1 MSGVT
6 DMPFRRLVK
15 KLGVG
20 LVFSEMIASRAMIY
34 EARRTLRMAAVGT
47 EEFPMAV
54 QLAGCDPKIM
64 AEAAKLNADRGAA
77 LIDINM
83 GCPVKK
89 IVKGHAGSA
98 LMREEGLARK
108 IFEAVVAAV
117 DIPVTLKMRTGW
129 DDDSRNAPKLA
140 QIAETSGIQA
150 VTVHGRTRC
159 QFYKGH
165 ADWRFIRQ
173 VKEAVCIPVVANGD
187 VCTFDDAR
195 HILDESRAD
204 AVMIGRGSY
213 GRPWFLNQVRHFL
226 ETGERLSDPPLS
238 KRLATALEHY
248 DAILTLYGV
257 HTGVRMARKHLAWY
271 SKGLHGSA
279 EFRAQV
285 NQAENPEDVHQMMN
299 VFFRRHI
306 EQIAA

>member
-1 MSGVT
+1 
-6 DMPFRRLVK
+6 
-15 KLGVG
+15 
-20 LVFSEMIASRAMIY
+20 
-34 EARRTLRMAAVGT
+34 
-47 EEFPMAV
+47 
-54 QLAGCDPKIM
+54 
-64 AEAAKLNADRGAA
+64 
-77 LIDINM
+77 
-83 GCPVKK
+83 
-89 IVKGHAGSA
+89 
-98 LMREEGLARK
+98 MREEGLARK

-279 EFRAQV
+279 ELRAQV